1 MNRIILTIIHILIYN
16 QINAQI
22 KPLGDRLELI
32 WKQPV
37 PNNTYESSSR
47 PLATDKGVFLSDIHE
62 YYLDISTGESIN
74 IFREI
79 GDSTFL
85 VFDSRDK
92 VTVYNIADGSILL
105 SKERSR
111 GPYLSTH
118 TPFFTNDSIIAIV
131 SSPKRQYKLSAF
143 NLNTR
148 NNIWEREIKNAIVS
162 RPIFYKDLL
171 ICITT
176 NGIEFYNR
184 INGELITS
192 FNTNSMILDVKV
204 VADKLIFW
212 SEGVYSYN
220 LETEKIEWYFK
231 APNPDVRS
239 IQLLMNNTEV
249 MFSNNSI
256 YRIDISTGKQ
266 VGNKID
272 ISLNE
277 NNLLSFDSL
286 IIGYKDFENVEI
298 ITGVNFID
306 TIIYQ
311 GFTSENHPPDY
322 NHPTNMNILD
332 RQKFYF
338 STLPYSNLVVGRS
351 FNSIVLLDAK

>member
-1 MNRIILTIIHILIYN
+1 MNRIILTILNILIYHL
-16 QINAQI
+16 INAQI
-22 KPLGDRLELI
+22 SPLGDRLELI

-47 PLATDKGVFLSDIHE
+47 PLATDKGVCLSDIHE

-74 IFREI
+74 IFKEI
-79 GDSTFL
+79 SDSSFL

-92 VTVYNIADGSILL
+92 VTVYNVSDGSILFA
-105 SKERSR
+105 KKRSR

-118 TPFFTNDSIIAIV
+118 SPFFTNDSLITIV
-131 SSPKRQYKLSAF
+131 SSPKRQYKLSTY
-143 NLNTR
+143 NLYTK
-148 NNIWEREIKNAIVS
+148 NNIWEREINNAIVS
-162 RPIFYKDLL
+162 KPIFYKDLL

-176 NGIEFYNR
+176 NGIELYNR

-192 FNTNSMILDVKV
+192 FSTNSMILDVRV
-204 VADKLIFW
+204 IADQLIFW
-212 SEGVYSYN
+212 SDGVYSYN
-220 LETEKIEWYFK
+220 LETRKIDWYFK
-231 APNPDVRS
+231 APNPDVKS
-239 IQLLMNNTEV
+239 IQLLINKTEV
-249 MFSNNSI
+249 MFSSNSI
-256 YRIDISTGKQ
+256 YRIDLSTGKQ
-266 VGNKID
+266 VGNKVD
-272 ISLNE
+272 ISLHE

-298 ITGVNFID
+298 ITGVNLLD
-306 TIIYQ
+306 TVIYQ

-338 STLPYSNLVVGRS
+338 RTLPNSNLVVGRS
-351 FNSIVLLDAK
+351 FNSIILLEAE